1 MPARC
6 YNLSDEDIKVLEQ
19 IKEDVEEV
27 TSIVGAIRFLIK
39 KYQCE
44 VIEEK
49 ERAAEKNEEIYQTI
63 KQMKK
68 TISYNERNSEMIV
81 NVLNTI
87 CYQMEIKEC
96 VLSDEIMHPVLAEA
110 QEHITRKIEKNK
122 QKKDFRN
129 KRR

>member
-1 MPARC
+1 
-6 YNLSDEDIKVLEQ
+6 
-19 IKEDVEEV
+19 
-27 TSIVGAIRFLIK
+27 
-39 KYQCE
+39 
-44 VIEEK
+44 
-49 ERAAEKNEEIYQTI
+49 
-63 KQMKK
+63 MKK